1 MRGDLLARLRA
12 DNGVAVVAGTIPLGA
27 GTRPAVDWLERQ
39 SDEASAFPAAVL
51 QVVSGAG
58 EYDQDGPSGLEFRR
72 VRIWSHG
79 QSHEEADRLRRALRN
94 AIQARGTHGS
104 TRFGPGKLL
113 LERDLPPED
122 LPGGL
127 KIYRIAEDYVVPAAP
142 A

>member
-1 MRGDLLARLRA
+1 MRGNLLARLRA
-12 DNGVAVVAGTIPLGA
+12 DDGVAAVAGTIPIGA

-79 QSHEEADRLRRALRN
+79 LSYAQADALRSALRN
-94 AIQARGTHGS
+94 VIEAKGTLGS
-104 TRFGPGKLL
+104 TRFGPAKLQ